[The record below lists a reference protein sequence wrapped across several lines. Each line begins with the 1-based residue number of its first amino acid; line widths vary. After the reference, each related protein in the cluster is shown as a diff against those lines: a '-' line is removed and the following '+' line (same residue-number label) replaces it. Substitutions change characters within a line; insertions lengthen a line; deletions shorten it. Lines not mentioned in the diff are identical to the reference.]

1 MALVGSTFGFLFNM
15 GSGVLVGAVE
25 AHSKWWA
32 ACLRIALFGFFLLFL
47 LLSVLYC
54 YFCQ

>member
-54 YFCQ
+54 YFCK